1 MNDISIQDSDDRE
14 LIDAVMTLPKQY
26 RIVIHLYYYE
36 DYSVSEIGK
45 ILDVSKSVVK
55 NRLFRGRKMLKDIL
69 QEEWT
74 NVE

>member
-55 NRLFRGRKMLKDIL
+55 KPVVQRQKDA
-69 QEEWT
+69 ERYT
-74 NVE
+74 SGGMDKC